1 MTNSQ
6 FGDFFP
12 IGKLLTQKAN
22 KLNIPLHG
30 IFELTSRCNFNC
42 KMCYIHEDCNTKK
55 SELTLEQWIEIA
67 KKAKEAGT
75 LFLLLTGG
83 EAMIRKDFI
92 ELYQKLAV
100 MGFRIVINTN
110 GSLFNDEIFQCFK
123 QYPPARINISL
134 YGSSETTYKQ
144 LCGIE
149 AYHKVI
155 KTIEALKKIKI
166 PVRITMTLTPYNCK
180 DCLDVYQISVDKQ
193 TAIEMSAYMFPPLRK
208 DSDKIGKNDGR
219 LSPQEAG
226 HYNFLKNKIMMDR
239 EIFDSTVKQELTK
252 ITQYKQ
258 ENKEVTCG
266 NSVSCQ
272 AGRSSFWITW
282 QGKMHPCGLMNH
294 PEADVLKL
302 GFDKAWN
309 EIVKATSKI
318 RLPKKCA
325 ICALRDLCRICPAMC
340 LCETGKFDQV
350 PEYICQMTETSY
362 QEYQKY
368 LENKELG

>member
-6 FGDFFP
+6 FDDFFP
-12 IGKLLTQKAN
+12 IGKLLTRKAN
-22 KLNIPLHG
+22 QLNIPLHG
-30 IFELTSRCNFNC
+30 VFELTSRCNFNC
-42 KMCYIHEDCNTKK
+42 KMCYIHENCNTKK
-55 SELTLEQWIEIA
+55 SELSLEQWLEIA

-83 EAMIRKDFI
+83 EAMIREDFI

-110 GSLFNDEIFQCFK
+110 GSLFNEKIATCFEK
-123 QYPPARINISL
+123 YPPAKINVSL
-134 YGSSETTYKQ
+134 YGSNEITYKQ

-155 KTIEALKKIKI
+155 KTIERLKEIGI
-166 PVRITMTLTPYNCK
+166 LVRITMTLTPYNCK
-180 DCLDVYQISVDKQ
+180 DCLDVYQISVNKE
-193 TAIEMSAYMFPPLRK
+193 TLLEMTAYMFPPLRK
-208 DSDKIGKNDGR
+208 DNDKIGKNEGR
-219 LSPQEAG
+219 FSPQEAG
-226 HYNFLKNKIMMDR
+226 YYNFLKNKIMMDKKV
-239 EIFDSTVKQELTK
+239 FDNTVSQELAK
-252 ITQYKQ
+252 IAQYKQ
-258 ENKEVTCG
+258 ENKKVTCG
-266 NSVSCQ
+266 NLVSCQ

-282 QGKMHPCGLMNH
+282 QGKMHPCGLMNQ

-309 EIVKATSKI
+309 EIVKATNKI

-325 ICALRDLCRICPAMC
+325 ICAFRDLCRICPAMC

-350 PEYICQMTETSY
+350 PEYICQMTKASFK
-362 QEYQKY
+362 EYQKY
-368 LENKELG
+368 LENKDQ